1 MLLGKRAN
9 KNVAN
14 KTPSADQV
22 EEQPRSPLMGRL
34 DEYTDAAKEALGKAK
49 GAAEA
54 AIDAVQDADAIDE
67 VKEELSKGGRGR
79 IVFFFI
85 IMILNICLG
94 KFIKNVVL
102 QFANLR
108 FQ

>member
-1 MLLGKRAN
+1 
-9 KNVAN
+9 
-14 KTPSADQV
+14 
-22 EEQPRSPLMGRL
+22 MGRL

-54 AIDAVQDADAIDE
+54 AIDAAQDAAAIDE